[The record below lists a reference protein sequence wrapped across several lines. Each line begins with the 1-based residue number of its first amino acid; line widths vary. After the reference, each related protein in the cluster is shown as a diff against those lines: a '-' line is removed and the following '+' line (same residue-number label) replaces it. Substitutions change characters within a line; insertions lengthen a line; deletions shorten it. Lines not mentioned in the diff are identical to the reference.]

1 MKKVPVDTLSNV
13 PETLLL
19 TVYLRALETMS
30 PDAIIRDDK
39 AVEIVERI
47 DYDFSGFD
55 SDLRLRSGMA
65 VRTEILDA
73 ATRTFIEQH
82 PDAAVVN
89 LGAGLDTRVTR
100 VDNGRIHWFD
110 LDVPEAIEIRRRF
123 FEETDRLTFIA
134 RSVMDFEWMDLV
146 PADRPLLFIL
156 EGLLMYFQ
164 EREVRSLVTTM
175 ADRFGGAEI
184 LAEAFSRFV
193 LRMKHEA
200 VDQKVAPFTWGI
212 TSFKKIEAWHPAI
225 RLVDEWYTGDYHS
238 ESWGLLYNLLR
249 RIPRLRRAIKF
260 GHLRIEPG

>member
-238 ESWGLLYNLLR
+238 ERWGLLYNLLR